1 MTTYKP
7 GIDGPSLTISEGFDP
22 YYGGFYWW
30 VRRGRGESCTLQ
42 SWIYG
47 TRRAESLA
55 RKLYRAGLDSGEW
68 ETEYRK
74 MPED

>member
-30 VRRGRGESCTLQ
+30 VMRGRGESCTLQ
-42 SWIYG
+42 
-47 TRRAESLA
+47 
-55 RKLYRAGLDSGEW
+55 
-68 ETEYRK
+68 
-74 MPED
+74 